1 MKKVFHWF
9 WKQNKEHS
17 ALSTNNKEPFWL
29 TLCQTQSF
37 HEVQKVPK
45 TFKYSF
51 SFSSRRFDTMYP
63 NRHHTFTLSTLGLYL
78 NQKQNR
84 INCFH
89 LVKSRRLKDLV
100 RKTSPICNNLLQL
113 FHGYHGY
120 ASSVVIVMSITPA
133 EHFCLLSCSIY
144 FRLWG
149 APAELYQTYLLI
161 KNILICCVSVMN

>member
-1 MKKVFHWF
+1 MSQDPQPLWVCFSYIAFSFFIYKQTNPEKENRNQQKQIEKRYSQFPAWQTEFWKYTQMKKVFHWF

-37 HEVQKVPK
+37 
-45 TFKYSF
+45 
-51 SFSSRRFDTMYP
+51 DTMYP

-78 NQKQNR
+78 NQKKNR

-100 RKTSPICNNLLQL
+100 RCWLRSFIQ
-113 FHGYHGY
+113 
-120 ASSVVIVMSITPA
+120 
-133 EHFCLLSCSIY
+133 
-144 FRLWG
+144 
-149 APAELYQTYLLI
+149 
-161 KNILICCVSVMN
+161 

>member
-1 MKKVFHWF
+1 MSQDPQPLWVCFFYIAFSFFIYKQTNPEKEYRNQQKQIEKRYSQFPAWQTEFWKYTQVKKVFHWF

-51 SFSSRRFDTMYP
+51 LFSSRRFDTMYP
-63 NRHHTFTLSTLGLYL
+63 IQHHTFTLSTLGLYL

-100 RKTSPICNNLLQL
+100 RCWLRSFIQ
-113 FHGYHGY
+113 
-120 ASSVVIVMSITPA
+120 
-133 EHFCLLSCSIY
+133 
-144 FRLWG
+144 
-149 APAELYQTYLLI
+149 
-161 KNILICCVSVMN
+161 